1 MSKITKVLAREIL
14 DSRGNPT
21 IETAVYYDGGFATA
35 SVPSGSSTGKYEAV
49 ELRDNDP
56 KRFDGMGVRIAID
69 NVNKILGPEIVGM
82 DPIDQFTVDK
92 KMIEM
97 DGTENKSKLGANS
110 ILSIS
115 LSTAKAA
122 SYMQRIPPYLWFN
135 KLFTGLGG
143 KAKVII
149 PVPILN
155 VINGGKHGAGN
166 LDFQEFQIIPASIK
180 NFPQGL
186 RACTEIYH
194 TIAKVLE
201 YRNAIHAVGDE
212 GGFAPNLYTNLDA
225 LEVIVQAIKEAGYTL
240 QKDIFLGLDIA
251 PAFFYK
257 NGKYQIKDVT
267 ENYDADQFIEYI
279 QKLHDSYHLLTL
291 EDPLFE
297 DEWDKWVKI
306 TKQLGSEVHIIGDD
320 LLVTNQKKLQK
331 AIETKAC
338 NAILVKPNQIGSVL
352 ETLSVVKLAKD
363 HSFKTVVS
371 HRSGETDDY
380 LIADFAVGVGSDF
393 VKFGAP
399 ARGERVVKYNRLLTI
414 AFETQGVLM

>member
-1 MSKITKVLAREIL
+1 MSKITKVYAREIL

-21 IETAVYYDGGFATA
+21 IETAVYYQNGFATA

-56 KRFDGMGVRIAID
+56 KRFMGMGVKTAVD
-69 NVNKILGPEIVGM
+69 NVNKILGPAIIGM
-82 DPIDQFTVDK
+82 DLEDQFAVDK
-92 KMIEM
+92 KMIDM

-115 LSTAKAA
+115 MAAAKAA
-122 SYMQRIPPYLWFN
+122 SYAQKIPPYLWFN
-135 KLFTGLGG
+135 KLFTTLGG

-149 PVPILN
+149 PTPILN
-155 VINGGKHGAGN
+155 VINGGKHGTGN

-180 NFPQGL
+180 NYPEGL
-186 RACTEIYH
+186 KACTEVYH
-194 TIAKVLE
+194 AIAKVLE
-201 YRNAIHAVGDE
+201 YRNAIHAIGDE

-225 LEVIVQAIKEAGYTL
+225 MEVIIQAIKEAGYTL

-257 NGKYQIKDVT
+257 SGRYQIKDVT
-267 ENYDADQFIEYI
+267 EHYDADKFIDYI

-320 LLVTNQKKLQK
+320 LLVTNQKKLQR
-331 AIETKAC
+331 AIDSKAC

-380 LIADFAVGVGSDF
+380 IIADFAVGVGSDF

-414 AFETQGVLM
+414 SYETQGVLL

>member
-1 MSKITKVLAREIL
+1 MAKITKILAREIL

-35 SVPSGSSTGKYEAV
+35 SVPSGASTGKYESV

-56 KRFDGMGVRIAID
+56 KRFAGLGVKTAAA
-69 NVNKILGPEIVGM
+69 NVNKIIAPALVGK
-82 DPIDQFTVDK
+82 DPIDQFGIDK
-92 KMIEM
+92 IMIEM
-97 DGTENKSKLGANS
+97 DGTENKAKLGANS
-110 ILSIS
+110 ILSVS
-115 LSTAKAA
+115 LAVSKAA
-122 SYMQRIPPYLWFN
+122 SYAQKMPPYLWFN
-135 KLFTGLGG
+135 NLFAQLGA
-143 KAKVII
+143 KTKVII
-149 PVPILN
+149 PTPILN
-155 VINGGKHGAGN
+155 VINGGKHGTGN

-180 NFPQGL
+180 TYPEGL

-194 TIAKVLE
+194 AIAKVLD

-267 ENYDADQFIEYI
+267 QKYDADQFIEYI
-279 QKLHDSYHLLTL
+279 EKLHENYHLLTL

-297 DEWDKWVKI
+297 DEWDEWVKI
-306 TKQLGSEVHIIGDD
+306 TKKLGGDVHIIGDD
-320 LLVTNQKKLQK
+320 LLATNQKKLQK
-331 AIETKAC
+331 AIDTKAA
-338 NAILVKPNQIGSVL
+338 NAILVKPNQIGTVT
-352 ETLSVVKLAKD
+352 ETLQVVKLAKEN
-363 HSFKTVVS
+363 SFKTVVS
-371 HRSGETDDY
+371 HRSGETNDY
-380 LIADFAVGVGSDF
+380 LIADFAVGIGSDF

-399 ARGERVVKYNRLLTI
+399 ARGERVVKYNRMLSI
-414 AFETQGVLM
+414 AYEIQGVVL